1 MNGKKLEAQC
11 TEAALVG
18 FISEEILKDGQILL
32 SDRAG
37 QFAVFDHAA
46 CWVHMDWVHMER
58 PLRKIHPCCEFS
70 CQGAYITS
78 IIFAGRRQLFLP
90 LSLIT

>member
-46 CWVHMDWVHMER
+46 CWVHMER
-58 PLRKIHPCCEFS
+58 PLRKIHPSCELVAKERGPS
-70 CQGAYITS
+70 PGNRLNNPS
-78 IIFAGRRQLFLP
+78 
-90 LSLIT
+90 S

>member
-1 MNGKKLEAQC
+1 MNGKKIEAQC
-11 TEAALVG
+11 TEAALAG

-46 CWVHMDWVHMER
+46 CWVHMER
-58 PLRKIHPCCEFS
+58 PLRK
-70 CQGAYITS
+70 
-78 IIFAGRRQLFLP
+78 
-90 LSLIT
+90 